1 MPMFELKDLP
11 SYDTLEAFGS
21 LYGNPD
27 VKGLQTWLIWASA
40 TQEMLA
46 AFEANL
52 ARACGL
58 SQTQFFVLL
67 LLKRNPDGLSVGA
80 LAEGV
85 SVTSQTM
92 TRVIDRMV
100 GAGLCSRD
108 IDPAD
113 ARARLVKLAPT
124 GDDML
129 GKALPSHYAWVAKLM
144 RHFNAGERQML
155 NQLMFKLNKAGLL
168 PGGTNEAG

>member
-1 MPMFELKDLP
+1 MFELKDLP
-11 SYDTLEAFGS
+11 SYDTLEAFGA

-27 VKGLQTWLIWASA
+27 VKGLQTWLVWASA
-40 TQEMLA
+40 TQEMLS

-52 ARACGL
+52 ARTCGL

-67 LLKRNPDGLSVGA
+67 LLKRNPEGLSVGA

-100 GAGLCSRD
+100 GTGLCSRAV
-108 IDPAD
+108 DPVD
-113 ARARLVKLAPT
+113 ARARLVKCTSA

-129 GKALPSHYAWVAKLM
+129 GKALPSHYAWVAQLM
-144 RHFNAGERQML
+144 RHFNTEERLML
-155 NQLMFKLNKAGLL
+155 NQLMHKVSKVGVL
-168 PGGTNEAG
+168 PDGSGDAI

>member
-1 MPMFELKDLP
+1 MFELKDLP
-11 SYDTLEAFGS
+11 SYDTLETFGAR
-21 LYGNPD
+21 YGNPD

-40 TQEMLA
+40 TQEMLS

-52 ARACGL
+52 AHACGL
-58 SQTQFFVLL
+58 SQSQFFVLL

-108 IDPAD
+108 VDPAD
-113 ARARLVKLAPT
+113 ARARLVKLTPD

-129 GKALPSHYAWVAKLM
+129 GKALPSHYGWVARLM
-144 RHFNAGERQML
+144 RHFNAEERRML
-155 NQLMFKLNKAGLL
+155 NQLMFKLNKAGVLS
-168 PGGTNEAG
+168 GGSNEAV

>member
-1 MPMFELKDLP
+1 MMFELKDLP
-11 SYDTLEAFGS
+11 SYDTLEAFGGR
-21 LYGNPD
+21 YGNPD
-27 VKGLQTWLIWASA
+27 VQGLQTWLLWASA
-40 TQEMLA
+40 TQEMIS

-52 ARACGL
+52 ARVSGL

-80 LAEGV
+80 LADGV

-100 GAGLCSRD
+100 GAQLCSRD

-113 ARARLVKLAPT
+113 ARARLVTLT
-124 GDDML
+124 SDGDALL
-129 GKALPSHYAWVAKLM
+129 GKALPNHYAWVAGLM
-144 RHFNAGERQML
+144 RHFDAQERQML
-155 NQLMFKLNKAGLL
+155 NQLMLKLNQAGVL
-168 PGGTNEAG
+168 PG

>member
-1 MPMFELKDLP
+1 MFELKDLP
-11 SYDTLEAFGS
+11 SYDTLEAFAAR
-21 LYGNPD
+21 YGNPD
-27 VKGLQTWLIWASA
+27 VQGLQTWLIWASA
-40 TQEMLA
+40 TQEMLS

-58 SQTQFFVLL
+58 SQSQFFVLL

-80 LAEGV
+80 LADGV

-92 TRVIDRMV
+92 TRMIDRMV

-108 IDPAD
+108 VDPAD
-113 ARARLVKLAPT
+113 ARARLVKITSA

-129 GKALPSHYAWVAKLM
+129 GKALPSHYAWVAQLM
-144 RHFNAGERQML
+144 SHFNEDERRML
-155 NQLMFKLNKAGLL
+155 NQLMLKLHRAGVL
-168 PGGTNEAG
+168 PGIADGTD

>member
-1 MPMFELKDLP
+1 MFELKDLP
-11 SYDTLEAFGS
+11 SYETLQAFGAR
-21 LYGNPD
+21 YGNRD

-40 TQEMLA
+40 TQEMVS

-52 ARACGL
+52 ACACGL

-100 GAGLCSRD
+100 GAELCSRG
-108 IDPAD
+108 IDPSD
-113 ARARLVKLAPT
+113 ARARLVKLTPA

-129 GKALPSHYAWVAKLM
+129 GKALPSHYAWVADLM
-144 RHFNAGERQML
+144 RHFDPEERQML
-155 NQLMFKLNKAGLL
+155 NQLMLKLHKAGVL
-168 PGGTNEAG
+168 PSNANQAV

>member
-1 MPMFELKDLP
+1 MFELKDLP
-11 SYDTLEAFGS
+11 SYETLEAFAA

-40 TQEMLA
+40 TQQMLS
-46 AFEANL
+46 AFEGNL
-52 ARACGL
+52 ARSGGL

-67 LLKRNPDGLSVGA
+67 LLKRNPKGLSVGA
-80 LAEGV
+80 LADGV

-100 GAGLCSRD
+100 ATSLCSRD
-108 IDPAD
+108 VDPAD
-113 ARARLVKLAPT
+113 ARARVVKLTPM

-129 GKALPSHYAWVAKLM
+129 GKALPNHYAWVAKLM
-144 RHFNAGERQML
+144 RHFNAEERKML
-155 NQLMFKLNKAGLL
+155 NQLMLKFNKAGLL
-168 PGGTNEAG
+168 PAGTTATT

>member
-1 MPMFELKDLP
+1 MFELKDLP
-11 SYDTLEAFGS
+11 SYDTLERFGV
-21 LYGNPD
+21 LYGNTD
-27 VKGLQTWLIWASA
+27 VQGLQTWLIWASA
-40 TQEMLA
+40 TQEMLS

-52 ARACGL
+52 AHTCGL

-67 LLKRNPDGLSVGA
+67 LLKRNPDGLGVGA
-80 LAEGV
+80 LADGV

-92 TRVIDRMV
+92 TRIIDRMV

-108 IDPAD
+108 VDPVD
-113 ARARLVKLAPT
+113 ARARVVRLTKA

-144 RHFNAGERQML
+144 GHFNADERRML
-155 NQLMFKLNKAGLL
+155 NQLMFKLTQTGVLAGHA
-168 PGGTNEAG
+168 EAG